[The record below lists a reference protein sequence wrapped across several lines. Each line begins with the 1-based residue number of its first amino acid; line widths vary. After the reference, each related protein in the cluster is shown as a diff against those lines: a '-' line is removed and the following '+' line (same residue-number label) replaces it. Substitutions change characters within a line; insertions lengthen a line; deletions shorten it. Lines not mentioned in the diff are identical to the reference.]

1 MQRGPGPKAATENP
15 KAATEIL
22 RQPPRILRPID
33 QIHRL
38 LCVCACARPCYRWI
52 TVRIGPAT
60 VQPSVPKAG
69 FLLNGPPILRQPP
82 RILRP
87 IDQIHRL
94 ICVCACARPCYRW
107 ITVRIG
113 PATVQL
119 PLSNAGLPMRPP
131 VPNAGLPCSHRGGH
145 RGGRVLHGGPMRDC
159 PAAVGAAC
167 GNPMHAP
174 RRPSALTDAQGRAR
188 ARPRARV
195 TPHRRRPPPPA
206 PTAKGREWIKKGSM
220 VGSEAGQG
228 RARPCGNGGPTVQ
241 GAKAGAIRAAV
252 QAWPPCQGHPQMAL
266 GGGHAWTAARWPLR
280 ATWPPPRAILRWP
293 WVVARSPVGA
303 TCATPASRQASQPRF
318 GPPEGVPK

>member
-15 KAATEIL
+15 KAATE
-22 RQPPRILRPID
+22 
-33 QIHRL
+33 
-38 LCVCACARPCYRWI
+38 
-52 TVRIGPAT
+52 
-60 VQPSVPKAG
+60 
-69 FLLNGPPILRQPP
+69 ILRQPP

-241 GAKAGAIRAAV
+241 GAKAG
-252 QAWPPCQGHPQMAL
+252 PY
-266 GGGHAWTAARWPLR
+266 R
-280 ATWPPPRAILRWP
+280 ATGQPMASSGAFEPLSRHGHHARAILRWP
-293 WVVARSPVGA
+293 WVVAMPGQRRGGTDGRASHDLDPRRGSQNEHFW
-303 TCATPASRQASQPRF
+303 ATPRGTDA
-318 GPPEGVPK
+318 